1 MEITKTALFSI
12 VGRPNV
18 GKSTLLNALTG
29 EKIAIVS
36 SKPQTTRNRI
46 SGIVNRAG
54 TQYIFMDTPG
64 FHKPRTKLGDF
75 MVEVVHETVS
85 DTDAAILVVEPR
97 APGKQEQ
104 MLYREITEQGLSCI
118 LVINKIDTVDKREIL
133 GVISSYTVLGEYAA
147 VVPICARTGDG
158 IDILMDELEKFAQE
172 GPALYPEGMISDQPE
187 RVIAAEYIRE
197 KLLRLLDREIPHG
210 TAVEIEVFEEQE
222 NGTMEIGAVI
232 YCEKASHKGIIIG
245 KDGAMLKKVG
255 EQSRADLEHL
265 LGTKVFLT
273 LWVKVREGWRDNEYF
288 MRNFGYEPS

>member
-1 MEITKTALFSI
+1 MQITKTAMFSI

-36 SKPQTTRNRI
+36 AKPQTTRNRI

-54 TQYIFMDTPG
+54 VQYIFMDTPG
-64 FHKPRTKLGDF
+64 FHKPKNKLGDY
-75 MVEVVHETVS
+75 MVGVVHETVS

-97 APGKQEQ
+97 EPGRQEQ
-104 MLYREITEQGLSCI
+104 MLTREIAEQGLSCV

-133 GVISSYTVLGEYAA
+133 GVIEAYTKLGEFAA
-147 VVPICARTGDG
+147 IVPLCARTGDG
-158 IDILMDELEKFAQE
+158 VSILMDELEKFAEE
-172 GPALYPEGMISDQPE
+172 GPALFPEGMVSDQPE
-187 RVIAAEYIRE
+187 RVIVAEFVRE

-210 TAVEIEVFEEQE
+210 TAVEIETFGEQE

-232 YCEKASHKGIIIG
+232 FCEKASHKGIIIG

-255 EQSRADLEHL
+255 EQARADMERL

-288 MRNFGYEPS
+288 MRNFGYEQ

>member
-1 MEITKTALFSI
+1 MEITKTAMFSI

-54 TQYIFMDTPG
+54 VQFIFMDTPG
-64 FHKPRTKLGDF
+64 FHKPKNKLGDF
-75 MVEVVHETVS
+75 MVGVVHETVS
-85 DTDAAILVVEPR
+85 DTDAAVLVVEPR
-97 APGKQEQ
+97 APGRQEQ
-104 MLYREITEQGLSCI
+104 MLYREVTEQGLDCV

-133 GVISSYTVLGEYAA
+133 GVIDAYTKLGEFAA
-147 VVPICARTGDG
+147 IVPLCARTGDG
-158 IDILMDELEKFAQE
+158 VDILMDELAAFAEE
-172 GPALYPEGMISDQPE
+172 GPALYPEGMVSDQPE
-187 RVIAAEYIRE
+187 RVIVAEFVRE

-210 TAVEIEVFEEQE
+210 TAVEIELFEEQE

-255 EQSRADLEHL
+255 EQARADMERL

-273 LWVKVREGWRDNEYF
+273 LWVKVREGWRDNEFF
-288 MRNFGYEPS
+288 MRNFGYEQ

>member
-1 MEITKTALFSI
+1 MQITKTAMFSI

-36 SKPQTTRNRI
+36 AKPQTTRNRI

-54 TQYIFMDTPG
+54 VQYIFMDTPG
-64 FHKPRTKLGDF
+64 FHKPKNKLGDY
-75 MVEVVHETVS
+75 MVGVVHETVS

-97 APGKQEQ
+97 APGRQEQ
-104 MLYREITEQGLSCI
+104 MLTREIAEQGLSCV

-133 GVISSYTVLGEYAA
+133 GVIEAYTKLGEFAA
-147 VVPICARTGDG
+147 IVPLCARTGDG
-158 IDILMDELEKFAQE
+158 VSILMDELEKFAEE
-172 GPALYPEGMISDQPE
+172 GPALFPEGMVSDQPE
-187 RVIAAEYIRE
+187 RVIVAEFVRE

-210 TAVEIEVFEEQE
+210 TAVEIETFGEQE

-232 YCEKASHKGIIIG
+232 FCEKASHKGIIIG

-255 EQSRADLEHL
+255 EQARTDMERL

-288 MRNFGYEPS
+288 MRNFGYEQ

>member
-1 MEITKTALFSI
+1 MQITNTAIFSI

-36 SKPQTTRNRI
+36 AKPQTTRNRI

-54 TQYIFMDTPG
+54 VQYIFMDTPG
-64 FHKPRTKLGDF
+64 FHKPKNKLGDF
-75 MVEVVHETVS
+75 MVGVVHETVS

-97 APGKQEQ
+97 EPGRQER
-104 MLYREITEQGLSCI
+104 MLYREIVEQGLSCV

-133 GVISSYTVLGEYAA
+133 HVIEAYTGLGEFSA
-147 VVPICARTGDG
+147 VVPLCARTGDG
-158 IDILMDELEKFAQE
+158 VDILMDELEKFAE
-172 GPALYPEGMISDQPE
+172 DGPALYPEGMVSDQPE
-187 RVIAAEYIRE
+187 RVIVAEFIRE

-210 TAVEIEVFEEQE
+210 TAVEIVVFEEPE

-255 EQSRADLEHL
+255 EQARADMERL

-288 MRNFGYEPS
+288 MRNFGYEQ

>member
-133 GVISSYTVLGEYAA
+133 GVISSYTALGEYAA

-172 GPALYPEGMISDQPE
+172 GPALYPEGMTSDQPE

-255 EQSRADLEHL
+255 EQSRADLERL
-265 LGTKVFLT
+265 LGTKGFLT

>member
-1 MEITKTALFSI
+1 MQITKTAMFSI

-54 TQYIFMDTPG
+54 VQYIFMDTPG
-64 FHKPRTKLGDF
+64 FHKPKNKLGDF
-75 MVEVVHETVS
+75 MVGVVHETVS

-97 APGKQEQ
+97 APGRQEQ
-104 MLYREITEQGLSCI
+104 MLYREITEQGLSCV
-118 LVINKIDTVDKREIL
+118 LVINKIDTIDKREIL
-133 GVISSYTVLGEYAA
+133 GVIGEYTKLGEFAA
-147 VVPICARTGDG
+147 VVPVCARTGDG
-158 IDILMDELEKFAQE
+158 VDILMDELEKFAKE
-172 GPALYPEGMISDQPE
+172 GPALYPEGMVSDQPE
-187 RVIAAEYIRE
+187 RVIVAEFVRE

-210 TAVEIEVFEEQE
+210 TAVEIELFEEQE

-255 EQSRADLEHL
+255 EQARADMEHL
-265 LGTKVFLT
+265 LGTKVYLT
-273 LWVKVREGWRDNEYF
+273 LWVKVREGWRDNEHF
-288 MRNFGYEPS
+288 MRNFGYEQ